1 VSHRL
6 LVSIARSFLFPSFRK
21 IFVLFCGISW
31 SMYEE
36 ETGCTRDGLSG
47 QDIMLVQQKL
57 VRGEFGAVDGFFN

>member
-1 VSHRL
+1 
-6 LVSIARSFLFPSFRK
+6 
-21 IFVLFCGISW
+21 
-31 SMYEE
+31 MYEE